1 MASTRLERTN
11 GTETTR
17 TKCTFSAWFKYD
29 QTSGT
34 NTIVACSDDSGANT
48 YFQVELK
55 PDIDVQIRDGSSA
68 TYLARRSNAKLR
80 DASGW
85 YHLVITFDSTDGTA
99 DDRLKIFLNGERITS
114 FSDNTGTVDS
124 NYNCPLFKS
133 SIPIK
138 IGSGN
143 NNNNYF
149 SGAISHIHATDGYA
163 YDASAFGETDSN
175 GVWKIKT
182 SPSVTYGD
190 NGFFILK
197 NGNSVTDQS
206 GEGNNFTVA
215 AGTLTDLQ
223 DNPSDVFATF
233 NPLMALNSTIS
244 LANCNTKAT
253 TPSSYETGRSNSI
266 FSTLGMSKGKFYTE
280 FKAVTTP
287 AANALIGVGFDLSSA
302 QQGTATNQYNFSFTN
317 LGFSYNSVGSI
328 GNDGDGWTSTGY
340 DTYTANDIIGV
351 AIDCDNNKLYVSKNG
366 TWQNS
371 ANPSSGTGGFS
382 ITADK
387 EYFFAVADNAAAE
400 VYVYQAN
407 FGNGYF
413 GTSAISSEG
422 TNASGIG
429 KFEYDVPTNYTA
441 LCTKGLNS

>member
-1 MASTRLERTN
+1 MATTYL
-11 GTETTR
+11 TR
-17 TKCTFSAWFKYD
+17 TMTGSPTSNQKGTMSYWFKRSKLSVYQFLGQIGAANAGSHGADLGSTDQWTFYWEHDGSAWDMLKTNRKFRDTSAWYHIVFNWD
-29 QTSGT
+29 STLATSGDRLQLWVNGVRET
-34 NTIVACSDDSGANT
+34 DFATEVQPAQDATCLIGSAQT
-48 YFQVELK
+48 YN
-55 PDIDVQIRDGSSA
+55 INAWSSA
-68 TYLARRSNAKLR
+68 SYFDGLMSH
-80 DASGW
+80 
-85 YHLVITFDSTDGTA
+85 YHYIDGTA
-99 DDRLKIFLNGERITS
+99 
-114 FSDNTGTVDS
+114 
-124 NYNCPLFKS
+124 
-133 SIPIK
+133 
-138 IGSGN
+138 
-143 NNNNYF
+143 
-149 SGAISHIHATDGYA
+149 YA
-163 YDASAFGETDSN
+163 PTEFGEFDATT
-175 GVWKIKT
+175 GEWKIKT
-182 SPSVTYGD
+182 SPSVTYG
-190 NGFFILK
+190 NQGYFILK
-197 NGNSVTDQS
+197 DGNSVTDQS
-206 GEGNNFTVA
+206 GNGNNWTVGG
-215 AGTLTDLQ
+215 GTLTNTEDC
-223 DNPSDVFATF
+223 PSDVFATF
-233 NPLMALNSTIS
+233 NPILAMNSTMS
-244 LANCNTKAT
+244 LANGNTQAT

-387 EYFFAVADNAAAE
+387 EDFFAVADNASAE
-400 VYVYQAN
+400 VYVYEAN